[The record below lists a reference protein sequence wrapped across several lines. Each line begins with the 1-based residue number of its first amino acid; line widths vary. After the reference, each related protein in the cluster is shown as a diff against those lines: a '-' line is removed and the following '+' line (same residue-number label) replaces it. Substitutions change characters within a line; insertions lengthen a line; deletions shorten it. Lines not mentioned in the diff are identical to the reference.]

1 MQRDFRVHHQEDESR
16 EAAADDEDDGE
27 EDELDTEVRQI
38 KNQTETSSDLV
49 YQRTTDS
56 IEQKDAES
64 LVFDISDIENCSLL
78 KIEHLNEWDYPIFEV
93 ANSNRN
99 FILSKVSDTGNLL
112 TNINSKISQSFPHN
126 LFRIVELLL
135 LRLDFIKSDKFWKKR
150 GKNKWT
156 SKRQHI
162 MYFAKLC
169 HNKVAQYC
177 NMSHSLFKFVI
188 PYPYLP
194 RYSV

>member
-99 FILSKVSDTGNLL
+99 FILSKVSDSGHVLTDINLE
-112 TNINSKISQSFPHN
+112 I
-126 LFRIVELLL
+126 
-135 LRLDFIKSDKFWKKR
+135 
-150 GKNKWT
+150 
-156 SKRQHI
+156 
-162 MYFAKLC
+162 
-169 HNKVAQYC
+169 
-177 NMSHSLFKFVI
+177 SHSFSLKVF
-188 PYPYLP
+188 
-194 RYSV
+194 